1 MASVDDIAS
10 GYINKDAKNQHRE
23 FILDKNHRAVT
34 FAKSSGVFHAPAIS
48 TKIPFSNG
56 SYPHM
61 QSQSHTYMHGT
72 LSNQQF
78 ANAVGLS
85 LKPVKSVS
93 VAGSLIRGVGYQALA
108 YALYD
113 NVKYLATQD
122 GYKTIAAYWNPDG
135 EAASLPASPKVKP
148 VAVPKAPVVPSVAKH
163 LNEMHDSLSQ
173 NLKLY
178 NENSQKLKNLYDSHH
193 LENTSFNDALGS
205 KVSKSPFLSG
215 QVNIKQSVDELVHRQ
230 GDVVMAM
237 DETNKIL
244 STKFTELN
252 TILGLMVKH
261 SETRTQASTLS
272 YANDLGDS
280 DFFYAFIPTPDYWH
294 SVDIAG
300 YQQFLKDTNGNPFGS
315 PYNGF
320 SDIYAPREVDLIDS
334 MQGKNTRRQIR
345 VAIEKFRQQNVPSSV
360 RARLV
365 SASVG
370 ANAQN
375 INLQNAQQ
383 KYYEGAPAKQDA
395 LNQNVANVNTT
406 LKDVASSNA
415 KVAESSG
422 KVAVATQGA
431 TEQLAKVANSTQAV
445 ADSNKKVGDGLE
457 SIVPKMERIA
467 SAQDSAKIVSDY
479 MGVPSDIKD
488 LDGVVISRGVSPMEV
503 KASDHATH
511 ARKNTD
517 ENSMEYPDDL
527 FASLMDVIPNLSYIG
542 QSDVYNPDHVQ
553 PAENPFY
560 KGGGK

>member
-1 MASVDDIAS
+1 MAKGS
-10 GYINKDAKNQHRE
+10 YERLLE
-23 FILDKNHRAVT
+23 FIEEST
-34 FAKSSGVFHAPAIS
+34 FRVVEADGSTGYYKKGFTRSIPLHNKSEVHTQPLSRTQIHANIPAAETLLFS
-48 TKIPFSNG
+48 KLKI
-56 SYPHM
+56 
-61 QSQSHTYMHGT
+61 
-72 LSNQQF
+72 
-78 ANAVGLS
+78 
-85 LKPVKSVS
+85 KPVKKPSLLGASLVGAATSSVLY
-93 VAGSLIRGVGYQALA
+93 SLF
-108 YALYD
+108 D
-113 NVKYLATQD
+113 NFSYLATQD
-122 GYKTIAAYWNPDG
+122 GYRTVAAYWNPDG
-135 EAASLPASPKVKP
+135 SAANLPSSAPVSPKVKP
-148 VAVPKAPVVPSVAKH
+148 VAVPKAPVVPSIAKH
-163 LNEMHDSLSQ
+163 LQEVQDAIN
-173 NLKLY
+173 
-178 NENSQKLKNLYDSHH
+178 KNLEIYNKNSKLLKDVYDSHH
-193 LENTSFNDALGS
+193 LEKINYNDSLGGA
-205 KVSKSPFLSG
+205 VNKSPFLAG
-215 QVNIKQSVDELVHRQ
+215 QVNIKQSVDDMTHRL
-230 GDVVMAM
+230 GDVVMVI
-237 DETNKIL
+237 DESNKIIG
-244 STKFTELN
+244 SKMTEVVSVL
-252 TILGLMVKH
+252 TLMAKH
-261 SETRTQASTLS
+261 SEIKTQASTLS